1 MRPKN
6 TVFRKACHCYR
17 KQRELYSD
25 LIVNNRYLFD
35 ERTLQND
42 EGTPEKRD
50 ALKAEMAMAA
60 IEAEL
65 LKKNIDLVEHT
76 FEKIGYVI
84 DADTEML
91 GGPEM
96 KEKIRKL
103 IWDNYVEGIC
113 VRGLEESG
121 IKEKKIHELISR
133 YLDRSGAKDIAEA
146 S

>member
-42 EGTPEKRD
+42 EGTPEQRD

-60 IEAEL
+60 VEAEL
-65 LKKNIDLVEHT
+65 LKKNIDLVEQT
-76 FEKIGYVI
+76 FEKIGYEI
-84 DADTEML
+84 DADNELT
-91 GGPEM
+91 GGPEK
-96 KEKIRKL
+96 KEKIKKL

-113 VRGLEESG
+113 VKGLEDSG
-121 IKEKKIHELISR
+121 IKEKKIHDLINR
-133 YLDRSGAKDIAEA
+133 YLDRAGAKDIAEA

>member
-17 KQRELYSD
+17 KQQELYSD

-42 EGTPEKRD
+42 EGTPEQRD

-60 IEAEL
+60 VEAEL
-65 LKKNIDLVEHT
+65 LKTNIDLVEQT
-76 FEKIGYVI
+76 FEKIGQAI
-84 DADTEML
+84 DADKEHL
-91 GGPEM
+91 GGSER
-96 KEKIRKL
+96 KEKIKKL

-113 VRGLEESG
+113 VRGLEDSG

-133 YLDRSGAKDIAEA
+133 YLDRAGAKDIAEA